1 MAKQMAD
8 ERSLKETQQQELFA
22 KIKNDLFTSLADNF
36 RRVESE
42 LAHIKSSKQQYEE
55 QIQ

>member
-42 LAHIKSSKQQYEE
+42 LAHIKSSK
-55 QIQ
+55 